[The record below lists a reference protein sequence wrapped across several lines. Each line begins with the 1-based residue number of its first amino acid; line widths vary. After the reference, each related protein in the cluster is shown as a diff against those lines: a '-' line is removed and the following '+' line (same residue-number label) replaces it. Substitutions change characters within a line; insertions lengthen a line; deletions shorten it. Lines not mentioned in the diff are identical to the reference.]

1 MAAGQ
6 LDAGCGSQ
14 IPPIFASLS
23 NNGGNFKIVAIRK
36 GSTLDQELITGPKSK
51 ASIHTVADLKGKKV
65 VYVKSTTAQYFL
77 FKMLAEAQHALDD
90 GYDAIYIF
98 I

>member
-1 MAAGQ
+1 MKKISILFIVLCFLVLG
-6 LDAGCGSQ
+6 LAGCSSQ

-65 VYVKSTTAQYFL
+65 AYVKSTTAQYFL
-77 FKMLAEAQHALDD
+77 FRH
-90 GYDAIYIF
+90 GH
-98 I
+98 